1 MSIALGLP
9 LRDLF
14 ALVLGKSDL
23 KSMFCLIVFS
33 IVVLILGSFFI
44 LPAVLFLV
52 SHSS

>member
-33 IVVLILGSFFI
+33 IVVLILGLSFIF
-44 LPAVLFLV
+44 PVVLSV
-52 SHSS
+52 V